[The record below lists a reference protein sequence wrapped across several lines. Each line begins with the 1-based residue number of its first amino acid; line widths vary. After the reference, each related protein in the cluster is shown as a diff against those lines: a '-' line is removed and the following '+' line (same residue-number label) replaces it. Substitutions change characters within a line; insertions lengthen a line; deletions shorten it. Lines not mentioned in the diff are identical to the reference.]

1 MTKRC
6 VAQRTLAAAI
16 AALTTCGSAVA
27 QTYPSRPLRFIVP
40 QSAGSAT
47 DRVAREIAH
56 KLAERLA
63 APVTI
68 DNRAGAGGIIGTDI
82 VSKAPPDGHTL
93 LIVTTGFA
101 SNPFLHASL
110 PYRTPDDFIPITIV
124 GSAPNV
130 LVVHPTLAVKS
141 VTELIDVAKQK
152 PGQLTFAS
160 SGLGSG
166 GQLSM
171 ALLENMAKI
180 KFIHVPYKGAGAA
193 TAAVLAGEAQLLFTA
208 TGASVPHIRSGRI
221 RAIAVSSAKR
231 VSVLPDVPSVA
242 ESGLPG
248 YDVDGWY
255 GIMAPARTPKAI
267 IDRIYRDVVDIIKTP
282 EVSAQIQTAGFELGG
297 MPPAQFSDYI
307 KAEMKK
313 WDAVIKEAGIKG
325 E

>member
-1 MTKRC
+1 MKAI
-6 VAQRTLAAAI
+6 VGIALSMLASGVSTASAAE
-16 AALTTCGSAVA
+16 ADR
-27 QTYPSRPLRFIVP
+27 YPSRPVRYVVP
-40 QSAGSAT
+40 STPGGGL
-47 DRVAREIAH
+47 DVLARIT
-56 KLAERLA
+56 
-63 APVTI
+63 APRMTAKWGQQVVV
-68 DNRAGAGGIIGTDI
+68 DNRAGAGGIIGTEI
-82 VSKAPPDGHTL
+82 VAKAPPDGHTL

-101 SNPFLHASL
+101 SNPFLHKSL
-110 PYRTPDDFIPITIV
+110 PYKTPDDFIPITIV

-130 LVVHPTLAVKS
+130 LVVHPSLAVKS
-141 VTELIDVAKQK
+141 VAELIALAKQK
-152 PGQLTFAS
+152 PGQLAFAS

-171 ALLENMAKI
+171 ALLETMAKI

-255 GIMAPARTPKAI
+255 GIMAPAGTPKAI
-267 IDRIYRDVVDIIKTP
+267 IDKIYRDVLAIIKTP
-282 EVSAQIQTAGFELGG
+282 EVAQQIQTAGFEVGG
-297 MPPAQFSDYI
+297 MPPDEFRDYI
-307 KAEMKK
+307 KNEINK
-313 WDAVIKEAGIKG
+313 WGVVIKEAGIKG

>member
-1 MTKRC
+1 VK
-6 VAQRTLAAAI
+6 VIIGITLGMLAGGVSPASAAEAER
-16 AALTTCGSAVA
+16 
-27 QTYPSRPLRFIVP
+27 YPSRPVRYVVP
-40 QSAGSAT
+40 STPGGGL
-47 DRVAREIAH
+47 DVLARIT
-56 KLAERLA
+56 
-63 APVTI
+63 APRMTAKWGQQVVV